1 MSNFLAGE
9 NIKRL
14 QKLSSNC
21 ELIGQN
27 LALFSYCIF
36 AVKTIRRFLQNF
48 VAFSENLNF
57 MINYLF
63 FRPPRPRP
71 EGGQDPSPNFLNE
84 GELPGSAAVA
94 AAGFKENLAPHNSGK
109 KQDDLLIIDSWTG
122 KI

>member
-1 MSNFLAGE
+1 MGP
-9 NIKRL
+9 K
-14 QKLSSNC
+14 KVV
-21 ELIGQN
+21 
-27 LALFSYCIF
+27 SYISYD
-36 AVKTIRRFLQNF
+36 KIH
-48 VAFSENLNF
+48 
-57 MINYLF
+57 LF

-122 KI
+122 KKFCKNFDLNLPSKKILLFETFCRKN